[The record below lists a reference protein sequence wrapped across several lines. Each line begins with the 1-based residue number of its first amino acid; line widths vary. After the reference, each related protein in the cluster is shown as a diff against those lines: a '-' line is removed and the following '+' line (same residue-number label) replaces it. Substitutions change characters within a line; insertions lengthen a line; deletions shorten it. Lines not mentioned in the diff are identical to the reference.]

1 MSNLSEKLNKL
12 LAKSNPRETIREHT
26 DNLKKQAE
34 LLNGLGY
41 ISNSELYEDLITACE
56 YHDYGKANSEF
67 QKRIIKK
74 YAFNSDKELPH
85 NVLSVY
91 FVDKEK
97 CHNFTNVGSVVL
109 YHHYHNVSPLNILLN
124 NQDRIEDELESIG
137 GIDDIDEAMDNI
149 EDLTDNIGKL
159 LRNKAEPKKNF
170 ILLKGFLHKCD
181 YSASA
186 GIKCEIENKF
196 LSDVMTE
203 WASQKN
209 LRHLQEFCLENNQ
222 GDIIATAP
230 TGMGKTE
237 AGLLW
242 CGNHKCFFVL
252 PLKTAINAMYERI
265 KILVGENDYRN
276 RVGLLHSDTKTIY
289 LNEIGA
295 DMPDEAF
302 DYIDRTKQLSMPIT
316 VCTPD
321 QIFDFVLKYPGY
333 EYKLATASYSRFII
347 DEIQAYDPEL
357 LAAIIYGIKL
367 IKQMGGKIAILTA
380 TLPPFVHEELK
391 NILGECPDRDFSD
404 DGITRH
410 NMKVYHKA
418 MCADDIIGVIDNIRS
433 DSVKKFLV
441 VCNSIDTANDIFS
454 ELKEH
459 YKSTDI
465 KINLFHARFTK
476 KDRKEKEDAI
486 LEASKSDTAEIWVS
500 TSVVEASLDIDFD
513 ILFTELSELFSLFQR
528 MGRVNR
534 KGLKSFEKTNCYVYT
549 ELQGNAKKYNMYDKD
564 IHALSEKAVIN
575 FNEGIIDETIKH
587 DMIETYLSCENV
599 RKTEFFTNYQKTLE
613 SYEALNDYL
622 NEKPSDG
629 LRKILSYNVIPLCVY
644 EENKAEIENALQ
656 IISSGGSKEEKIKAQ
671 NIINQFTVP
680 VSKYQF
686 QNHTCDKY
694 TNYKDIFVVKDC
706 EYDFENG
713 LVFTNVKKD
722 DYKNPLH
729 T

>member
-1 MSNLSEKLNKL
+1 MSDFEKILNKS
-12 LAKSNPRETIREHT
+12 LAKPDQTIREHT
-26 DNLKKQAE
+26 DALKSQASLLKQ
-34 LLNGLGY
+34 LKY
-41 ISNSELYEDLITACE
+41 ISSDVLYNDLLSACE

-67 QKRIIKK
+67 QKRIKNHK
-74 YAFNSDKELPH
+74 RFDSSKEVPH
-85 NVLSVY
+85 NVLSMY
-91 FVDKEK
+91 YVDKNS
-97 CHNFTNVGSVVL
+97 CNDYLSVCFAVL
-109 YHHYHNVSPLNILLN
+109 YHHYHSKSPLDILEDDKELIKKFLSEFEENINKRFVAGKRLKSSFNELL
-124 NQDRIEDELESIG
+124 QKSTEDKK
-137 GIDDIDEAMDNI
+137 DI
-149 EDLTDNIGKL
+149 
-159 LRNKAEPKKNF
+159 

-203 WASQKN
+203 WASQKT

-486 LEASKSDTAEIWVS
+486 LEASKGDTAEIWVS

-622 NEKPSDG
+622 NEEPSDG

-686 QNHTCDKY
+686 QNHNCKEY
-694 TNYKDIFVVKDC
+694 TNYKDIFVVEEC
-706 EYDFENG
+706 EYGFENG